1 VALLGLSLLLALAAC
16 GMSTTVRTTAT
27 LTPGGLPPPRYHATM
42 QSNLAYG
49 PLPDETLD
57 LCQPQGAAGLRPGVI
72 LLHGGGWTLGD
83 KSERTALCTF
93 LAGQGVVAAAINYR
107 LTPDNIWPAPRR
119 SALA

>member
-1 VALLGLSLLLALAAC
+1 
-16 GMSTTVRTTAT
+16 MSTTVRTTAT